1 MRSSLSY
8 AILALVANKPQTGYD
23 LALQMRPPQGF
34 IWQAKHGQ
42 IYPELARLVKDGL
55 VRYRRI
61 DTRSGPARKVHAVT
75 PAGRSELSRWI
86 GQSPQDRPANDEL
99 VIKAYVM
106 TSLPSTASTTMLHA
120 QVANHEA
127 RLAALEHRAAALQS
141 RAGSKVGPSSS
152 RFGEYAAVMRAIG
165 AEREYLVWCRWLLSE
180 LIAKESKPP
189 RRRVRA
195 KRSPQVRVRRPA

>member
-1 MRSSLSY
+1 MGWRLGY
-8 AILALVANKPQTGYD
+8 GILGLVGKKPQTGYD

-34 IWQAKHGQ
+34 IWQARHGH
-42 IYPELARLVKDGL
+42 ICPELARLVKDGL

-106 TSLPSTASTTMLHA
+106 ARVPGTASTTML
-120 QVANHEA
+120 
-127 RLAALEHRAAALQS
+127 
-141 RAGSKVGPSSS
+141 
-152 RFGEYAAVMRAIG
+152 
-165 AEREYLVWCRWLLSE
+165 
-180 LIAKESKPP
+180 
-189 RRRVRA
+189 
-195 KRSPQVRVRRPA
+195 

>member
-34 IWQAKHGQ
+34 LWQAKHGQ

-61 DTRSGPARKVHAVT
+61 DTSSGPPRKVHSLT
-75 PAGRSELSRWI
+75 PAGRSELLKWI
-86 GQSPQDRPANDEL
+86 GQSPQDRPANEEL

-106 TSLPSTASTTMLHA
+106 TSVPGTASTTMLNT

-141 RAGSKVGPSSS
+141 QAESRVGRSSS

-165 AEREYLVWCRWLLSE
+165 AEREYLAWCRWLLSE
-180 LIAKESKPP
+180 LTAMHSKPP
-189 RRRVRA
+189 RRRVGA
-195 KRSPQVRVRRPA
+195 KPSRQVRSRPSA